1 MIMKTIEE
9 LKRMSLEDLQKLY
22 EENEEAILAF
32 EKAGLGES
40 IYYKMAI
47 DEKKQIEHFLILK
60 KEEDNNSSIANELN
74 DNIYKI
80 INDKK
85 IPIYNDEELIITI
98 KVSKNEDDHLALK
111 SEIKRRKKSQL
122 QATTRS
128 PRANGYLMILNDGT
142 ELSNS
147 SAAELLRELKN
158 RQIIPNHL
166 GNRDSAVRVLEGL
179 ANKGVIRNFQKL

>member
-1 MIMKTIEE
+1 MKTIEE
-9 LKRMSLEDLQKLY
+9 LKRMSLEDLQELY
-22 EENEEAILAF
+22 EDCKEAVLEF
-32 EKAGLGES
+32 EKAGLRENE
-40 IYYKMAI
+40 YYKIAI

-60 KEEDNNSSIANELN
+60 KEEDINSSIANELN
-74 DNIYKI
+74 DYIYGV

-85 IPIYNDEELIITI
+85 ISIYSDEELIITI

-147 SAAELLRELKN
+147 SAAELLRELKH

-166 GNRDSAVRVLEGL
+166 GNRDSAVRVLESL
-179 ANKGVIRNFQKL
+179 TKKGVIRNFQKL